1 MPLNPLVSIVITTY
15 NRSDSLS
22 IVLKALEKQTDTAF
36 EVVIADDGSSNQH
49 CEVIKQIANQC
60 SYPVAYVW
68 HPDTG
73 FTVSR
78 ARNLGITVARQE
90 YIILLDGDCV
100 PEKDF
105 VAQHKRMSQ
114 SGCLVTGSRILLSE
128 AFTDK
133 VIDGSEDIVG
143 KSTGYWLNTWHR
155 GQINKLTH
163 LCRLPDGAYRI
174 QPTFKW
180 QGIRSCNMGLW
191 RKDLEVVNGFDATF
205 EGWGHEDADLVLRL
219 FHAGVLRKK
228 SFCATEVFH
237 LWHPDANRNAESN
250 NRDRVIERIEN
261 GVVRSTL
268 GLVECQQVS
277 DYEVTTFL
285 HW

>member
-1 MPLNPLVSIVITTY
+1 MPLNPLVSRVITTY

-49 CEVIKQIANQC
+49 CDVIKDAANRC
-60 SYPVAYVW
+60 SYAVAHVW

-78 ARNLGITVARQE
+78 ARNLGISVARQE

-100 PEKDF
+100 PDKDF
-105 VAQHKRMSQ
+105 VAQHKRMRQ
-114 SGCLVTGSRILLSE
+114 SGCLVTGSRLLLTE

-133 VIDGSEDIVG
+133 VIGESEDIVG
-143 KSTGYWLNTWHR
+143 KSTGYWLNSWRR
-155 GQINKLTH
+155 GQVNKLTH
-163 LCRLPDGAYRI
+163 LCRLPNGSYRI
-174 QPTFKW
+174 QPKFKW

-205 EGWGHEDADLVLRL
+205 EGWGHEDADFVFRL
-219 FHAGVLRKK
+219 QDSGVGRI
-228 SFCATEVFH
+228 SGAWATEVLH
-237 LWHPDANRNAESN
+237 LDHPVSDRTKAEANAR
-250 NRDRVIERIEN
+250 
-261 GVVRSTL
+261 VVREKILAKSTKNTSL
-268 GLVECQQVS
+268 S
-277 DYEVTTFL
+277 
-285 HW
+285 